1 METPPPL
8 PSRRSLLIASLAAG
22 PLAALAA
29 ACGDSGDGNGGAT
42 GNGASTTVA
51 GAGGYQLIEVFPR
64 SPTYVAAGTPQ
75 RLPYLIA
82 PGVEAPLDVIDG
94 SVTFTVKSRGEQIG
108 DPVVVEPAGGGELP
122 RSYLPFRFTF
132 PEPEIYDITA
142 EYQGETLTTA
152 LQAGPAD
159 LVKLPQVGAALPSVD
174 TATVDDHRGIDP
186 LCTADEQ
193 CPFHS
198 VNLAESLAAGRP
210 VLVLV
215 STPRFCVSAVC
226 GPVLEVLVDAVSGR
240 SDIDVV
246 HVEPYA
252 NPEAVDSIALAT
264 PSPLVAAYSMEFEP
278 ALFAANGA
286 GVLVDRLDA
295 IYDRKELDAA
305 IALAVA

>member
-1 METPPPL
+1 MDTPPPL
-8 PSRRSLLIASLAAG
+8 PSRRSLLLAGLAAG
-22 PLAALAA
+22 PLAALVA
-29 ACGDSGDGNGGAT
+29 ACGDSDDGNGGAS
-42 GNGASTTVA
+42 GGGSTTLA
-51 GAGGYQLIEVFPR
+51 TETGYQLIEVFPR
-64 SPTYVAAGTPQ
+64 SPSYVAAGSPQ

-82 PGVEAPLDVIDG
+82 PGVEAPLDVIEG
-94 SVTFTVKSRGEQIG
+94 PVTFTVKSRGEQIG
-108 DPVVVEPAGGGELP
+108 EPVVVEPAGGGELP

-142 EYQGETLTTA
+142 EYRGETLTTA

-174 TATVDDHRGIDP
+174 TATVEDHRGVDP

-198 VNLAESLAAGRP
+198 VNLADSLAAGRP

-226 GPVLEVLVDAVSGR
+226 GPVLEVLVEAAGGR
-240 SDIDVV
+240 DDIDVI

-252 NPEAVDSIALAT
+252 NPEDVDSIALAT
-264 PSPLVAAYSMEFEP
+264 PSQLVASYGMEFEP

-286 GVLVDRLDA
+286 GMLVDRLDA

-305 IALAVA
+305 IALALA